1 MREHYFMKPYWIK
14 TKDWA
19 GDMYRADEVDKK
31 IAQLNEHILHLESL
45 IPNINSEIT
54 ELLRGMFFPDIKEMF
69 FRYIQEGEKLKG
81 DFSKAEEFIVKL
93 ESMIEIIFKNDN
105 EHDSLADWKKE
116 INEYRKILERYK
128 KIWTNH
134 KEANYD

>member
-1 MREHYFMKPYWIK
+1 
-14 TKDWA
+14 
-19 GDMYRADEVDKK
+19 MYRADEVDKK

-69 FRYIQEGEKLKG
+69 FRYIQEGENLKG
-81 DFSKAEEFIVKL
+81 NFSKAEEFIVKL

-116 INEYRKILERYK
+116 INEYRKILEKYK
-128 KIWTNH
+128 KIWSNH